1 MQHRTP
7 HHQPSKPHNGVIATQ
22 DARRHPD
29 QARLQLL
36 GEKLAGMMGPNDIL
50 PAILQAIRESLNV
63 PYAAVAIRRLDAD
76 ANDDDTL
83 MIALAAGDL
92 PHPQDCQ
99 TAINIPITHLGQTVG
114 ALIVDACDERQR
126 LDEADITLL
135 NTFASQAGAAVHI
148 VQLMEDL
155 RRTRERLVLAREEE
169 RQRLRRNLHDGIGPT
184 LTALM
189 FRAGTLRKVILE
201 NPAVAEMQMSEYRDQ
216 LKAVLTE
223 IRRVVYNLRPPA
235 LDEIGMLRAIREL
248 ASQFCTADLTFEVDA
263 PDTLPPLHPAIE
275 VAAYRIASEAML
287 NVAKHADARTCH
299 VRLRVNE
306 TAFLVEV
313 EDDGRGMTPGQ
324 TSGVGFASMR
334 ERARELGGLLEIRTA
349 PNAGTHI
356 VACLPMNLNSWVN
369 LVAETELLHT
379 MPA

>member
-1 MQHRTP
+1 MIVT
-7 HHQPSKPHNGVIATQ
+7 V
-22 DARRHPD
+22 DAERHPD
-29 QARLQLL
+29 QARLHLL

-63 PYAAVAIRRLDAD
+63 PYAAVAIRSLDGD
-76 ANDDDTL
+76 ANDSDTL

-99 TAINIPITHLGQTVG
+99 TVIHIPIIHLGQVVG
-114 ALIVDACDERQR
+114 AIVVDSCDETQH
-126 LDEADITLL
+126 LSEDDMALL
-135 NTFASQAGAAVHI
+135 STFAGQVGAAVHI

-189 FRAGTLRKVILE
+189 FRAGTLRKTILE
-201 NPAVAEMQMSEYRDQ
+201 NPAAAEMQMGEYRDQ

-263 PDTLPPLHPAIE
+263 PDILPPLHPAIE

-287 NVAKHADARTCH
+287 NVARHAEARTCQ
-299 VRLRVNE
+299 VRLRVND

-313 EDDGRGMTPGQ
+313 QDDGKGMAPGQ
-324 TSGVGFASMR
+324 ASGVGFVSMR

-349 PNAGTHI
+349 PQAGTHI
-356 VACLPMNLNSWVN
+356 IACLPMNLNTWVN